1 MRFFKLFCFG
11 LSGVILCTV
20 SYLRAIQASPPP
32 ANPPTPKASAAKAA
46 PIEKITDNLYRLGTL
61 LIDMKAHTLTC
72 PGEIN
77 MDSGDVEYLAV
88 TPMGKTYES
97 LLRLNVRPLYL
108 QLGLLLLGLE
118 PKNVLRYQGDP
129 TSPQGD
135 PVDILV
141 RWADRNG
148 IEHQVRA
155 EDLLMEGSKGSPMPH
170 HPWVFTGS
178 RILPEGFE
186 ADLCGSLVAVWHDPA
201 AILDNPMQEI
211 QNDWM
216 VNPAKTPR
224 RGTSIRVIFKAIHVP
239 KQTSPSL
246 PQHTDPDAKR

>member
-108 QLGLLLLGLE
+108 QVGLLLLGLE

-129 TSPQGD
+129 TS
-135 PVDILV
+135 L
-141 RWADRNG
+141 
-148 IEHQVRA
+148 
-155 EDLLMEGSKGSPMPH
+155 
-170 HPWVFTGS
+170 
-178 RILPEGFE
+178 
-186 ADLCGSLVAVWHDPA
+186 
-201 AILDNPMQEI
+201 
-211 QNDWM
+211 
-216 VNPAKTPR
+216 
-224 RGTSIRVIFKAIHVP
+224 KAIRW
-239 KQTSPSL
+239 TS
-246 PQHTDPDAKR
+246 